1 MTRKPS
7 TRKIERTE
15 DELRYFER
23 QLREAVNSCV
33 KVSDYIAGMNL
44 SRDQAEASS
53 QMLKIGTSLA
63 SMHTVLA
70 EKLEKMR

>member
-15 DELRYFER
+15 DELRCYER
-23 QLREAVNSCV
+23 QLREAVNACI
-33 KVSDYIAGMNL
+33 KVSDYIEGMNL
-44 SRDQAEASS
+44 TRGQAEASS
-53 QMLKIGTSLA
+53 QRLKIGTSLA
-63 SMHTVLA
+63 CMHAVIA

>member
-23 QLREAVNSCV
+23 QLREAVNACV

-44 SRDQAEASS
+44 SMGQAEASS
-53 QMLKIGTSLA
+53 QRLKIGTSLA

>member
-23 QLREAVNSCV
+23 QLRDGVNACI

-44 SRDQAEASS
+44 SRGQAEASS
-53 QMLKIGTSLA
+53 QRLKIGTSLA
-63 SMHTVLA
+63 CMHTVLA